1 MKARVLPLIILSLAL
16 AACSPF
22 QRDFRR
28 VADEGRPDGPTGAW
42 QGRWTSEM
50 NGHSGPLW
58 CLVSPTVEEGGKAGR
73 FDFRYRAGWGMF
85 RFGDYT
91 HRGAGWMDGG
101 VMRVGG
107 EMKLPDA
114 VGTYR
119 IDGTLSPDRFSARFE
134 SDRGDR
140 GRIELSRP

>member
-1 MKARVLPLIILSLAL
+1 MKRYLLLFLAL
-16 AACSPF
+16 VACSSYP
-22 QRDFRR
+22 RDFRE
-28 VADEGRPDGPTGAW
+28 VADEGPPDGPTGAW
-42 QGRWTSEM
+42 QGRWTSGM

-58 CLVSPTVEEGGKAGR
+58 CLVSPARGEGDAGPDGR

-91 HRGAGWMDGG
+91 HEAAGRMDDG
-101 VMRVGG
+101 VLRVAG

-119 IDGTLSPDRFSARFE
+119 IDGTVTAERFSASFK
-134 SDRGDR
+134 SDRGDH
-140 GRIELSRP
+140 GRIELRRP